1 MLLAPADPLFLIT
14 CMIYQ
19 SWSNLKPTNRKK
31 KPVFVL
37 TNFFC
42 NSKTRYSV
50 GRLLSNYSY
59 AFFLHVRFLKRFSF
73 FYYVSVLTS

>member
-19 SWSNLKPTNRKK
+19 SWSNLKPTNRKNG
-31 KPVFVL
+31 PFL
-37 TNFFC
+37 YQQIILLQQNELFC
-42 NSKTRYSV
+42 WKAAFKLLL
-50 GRLLSNYSY
+50 RLFP
-59 AFFLHVRFLKRFSF
+59 ACPFLKRFSF